1 LIAEAKRLASS
12 GQGVE
17 AGSLLQAAVHELAQ
31 TPGDGE
37 QRRLATEL
45 LLDLLFREGRD
56 GRMSKVF
63 RQYVAD
69 CSPYR
74 NPEFDELYLAGVLA
88 TRTSPVPLRRRDR
101 FLLLVQQFERTLALE
116 GLVAECGC
124 FRGLSSHILCSRL
137 KRRDSGFHGRGYRI
151 FDSFRGLSEPQDE
164 DALAS
169 EASPSAPHPQDIR
182 AGRFAASL
190 QEVQQ
195 ALALFPAIAYFPGWI
210 PSAFPP
216 AADER
221 YRFVHIDVDLYQP
234 TKASLEYFWPRLVPG
249 GLMVCDDYNWPG
261 GKRAVEAFCAAQG
274 VQAKITAS
282 RQAVIERSAS

>member
-1 LIAEAKRLASS
+1 MAAG

-31 TPGDGE
+31 TPGDTE
-37 QRRLATEL
+37 QRRIATEM

-74 NPEFDELYLAGVLA
+74 DPEFDELYLAGVLA

-101 FLLLVQQFERTLALE
+101 FLLLVRQFEKTLELD

-124 FRGLSSHILCSRL
+124 FRGLSSHILCGRL
-137 KRRDSGFHGRGYRI
+137 KSRNSAFDGRGYRI
-151 FDSFRGLSEPQDE
+151 FDSFRGLSEPQNE
-164 DALAS
+164 DALSAD
-169 EASPSAPHPQDIR
+169 ADPSAPHQQDVR
-182 AGRFAASL
+182 AGRFSASL
-190 QEVQQ
+190 EDVRH
-195 ALALFPAIAYFPGWI
+195 ALALYPGIAYFPGWI
-210 PSAFPP
+210 PGAFPQD
-216 AADER
+216 AQER

-234 TKASLEYFWPRLVPG
+234 TKDSLEYFWPRLAPG

-261 GKRAVEAFCAAQG
+261 GKRAVETFCAAHGLRAQ
-274 VQAKITAS
+274 ITPS
-282 RQAVIERSAS
+282 RQAVMERRAF

>member
-56 GRMSKVF
+56 GRTSKVF

-69 CSPYR
+69 CSTYR
-74 NPEFDELYLAGVLA
+74 DPEFDELYLAGVLA

-101 FLLLVQQFERTLALE
+101 FLLLVRQFEKTLELD
-116 GLVAECGC
+116 GMVAECGC
-124 FRGLSSHILCSRL
+124 FRGLSSYLLCSRI
-137 KRRDSGFHGRGYRI
+137 KRRDRAFDGAGYRI
-151 FDSFRGLSEPQDE
+151 FDSFRGLSEPRSE
-164 DALAS
+164 DALSGADV
-169 EASPSAPHPQDIR
+169 SAPHANDVQ

-190 QEVQQ
+190 DEVRQ
-195 ALALFPAIAYFPGWI
+195 ALAPFPAISYFPGWI
-210 PSAFPP
+210 PSAFPQDD
-216 AADER
+216 AR

-234 TKASLEYFWPRLVPG
+234 TKDSLEYFWPRLVPG
-249 GLMVCDDYNWPG
+249 ARMVCDDYNWPG

-274 VQAKITAS
+274 VQAEITAS
-282 RQAVIERSAS
+282 RQAVIERPRE